1 MNASPREIDEITPDD
16 LQKFI
21 EEMYGDFDIIEQNK
35 DCELEV
41 YNFDEIIEYIN
52 LSKSKAI
59 TVIEEILPKMS
70 LDGIT
75 RFN

>member
-1 MNASPREIDEITPDD
+1 MTASPREIDEITPDD

-41 YNFDEIIEYIN
+41 YSFDE
-52 LSKSKAI
+52 
-59 TVIEEILPKMS
+59 M
-70 LDGIT
+70 
-75 RFN
+75 